1 GRIQDLTA
9 AGVFASSAGDT
20 SSVTTLKPTRS
31 LCPKDVVMAVGRIA
45 SSRNQDASDARRI
58 VSGVERVPAAA
69 EIGLEPGAEIHRI
82 GFLRNADV
90 AEISGAIA
98 RGHIHAAAEGDGKMR
113 EVATDPPFLL
123 EGIVGGLGG

>member
-1 GRIQDLTA
+1 ADEVAMPEGRRD
-9 AGVFASSAGDT
+9 GD
-20 SSVTTLKPTRS
+20 
-31 LCPKDVVMAVGRIA
+31 VGRIA

-69 EIGLEPGAEIHRI
+69 EMGLEPGAEIHRI

-123 EGIVGGLGG
+123 EGIVGVSWWGWRAHSRR